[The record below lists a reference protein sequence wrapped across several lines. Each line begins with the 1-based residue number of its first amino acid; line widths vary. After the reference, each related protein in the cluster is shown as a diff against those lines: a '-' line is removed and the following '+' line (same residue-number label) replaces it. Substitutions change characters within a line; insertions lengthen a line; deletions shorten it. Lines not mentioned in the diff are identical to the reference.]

1 MVQGLLEYPS
11 ISQTQL
17 LINPSLRLLW
27 AVQVQPVERII
38 LGILGSFLAEILQK
52 SLKKRIIIYVSIFR

>member
-27 AVQVQPVERII
+27 AVQVQPFERII

-52 SLKKRIIIYVSIFR
+52 SLKKRIIIYVSILR